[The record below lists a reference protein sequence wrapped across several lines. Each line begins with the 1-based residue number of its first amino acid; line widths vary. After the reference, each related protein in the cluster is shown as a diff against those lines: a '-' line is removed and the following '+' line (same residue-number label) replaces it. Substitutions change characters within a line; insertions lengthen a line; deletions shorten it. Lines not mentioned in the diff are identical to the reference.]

1 MQDLFNQ
8 SLKYTNVYISLLTNS
23 KFPFRRISSSS
34 SSFTRKTLVLVAV
47 SLVLC
52 TTVMSCT
59 YGTAVL
65 SKMGAQ
71 DIRISK
77 DQV

>member
-1 MQDLFNQ
+1 MHDLFKQ
-8 SLKYTNVYISLLTNS
+8 ALKYTYVYTSLLTNS
-23 KFPFRRISSSS
+23 KFPFRRISFSS
-34 SSFTRKTLVLVAV
+34 SSFTRKILVLLPV

-52 TTVMSCT
+52 TAVLSCT

-65 SKMGAQ
+65 SKMAAQ

>member
-23 KFPFRRISSSS
+23 KFQFRRISSSS
-34 SSFTRKTLVLVAV
+34 SSFTGKNLVLAAV

-52 TTVMSCT
+52 TALLSCT
-59 YGTAVL
+59 GTAL
-65 SKMGAQ
+65 LFKMAAQ